1 MWKAREK
8 CVQRGDNRSRSI
20 NGIDGF
26 LYQYLL
32 TLPNRFFNCYEHVKE
47 NKGVNK
53 IEAKMKDFNKV
64 RICKKK
70 TSGYSGAEMYS
81 IWKSD
86 LIQVY

>member
-1 MWKAREK
+1 MWKARGK
-8 CVQRGDNRSRSI
+8 CVQRGENRSRSI

-26 LYQYLL
+26 LCQNLL
-32 TLPNRFFNCYEHVKE
+32 TLPNRFFCYEYVKE

-53 IEAKMKDFNKV
+53 IEAKIKDFNKV
-64 RICKKK
+64 QICKKK

-86 LIQVY
+86 LIQV